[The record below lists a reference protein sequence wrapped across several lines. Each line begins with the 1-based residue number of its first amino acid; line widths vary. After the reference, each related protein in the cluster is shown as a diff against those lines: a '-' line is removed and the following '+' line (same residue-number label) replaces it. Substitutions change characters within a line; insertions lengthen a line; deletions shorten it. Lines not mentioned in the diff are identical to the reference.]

1 MGKMPEIDVSRMFE
15 HPKCAI
21 RCRTFE
27 DANALCNSVLNRDPK
42 MAGHFGDMY
51 TAWDYGGRT
60 CYTLFYST
68 SLSPQ
73 GLSRTNVE
81 WFLEN
86 GYEVIEF
93 SDLASFSDPD
103 IEESDQSI
111 DVLLNLNS

>member
-1 MGKMPEIDVSRMFE
+1 MGKMPEIDVSRMFQY
-15 HPKCAI
+15 PKCAI

-27 DANALCNSVLNRDPK
+27 DARALCNSMYTNYSK
-42 MAGHFGDMY
+42 MAGHFGDTY
-51 TAWDYGGRT
+51 TAWDYGDRT

-68 SLSPQ
+68 SSSPQ
-73 GLSRTNVE
+73 GLSRYNVE